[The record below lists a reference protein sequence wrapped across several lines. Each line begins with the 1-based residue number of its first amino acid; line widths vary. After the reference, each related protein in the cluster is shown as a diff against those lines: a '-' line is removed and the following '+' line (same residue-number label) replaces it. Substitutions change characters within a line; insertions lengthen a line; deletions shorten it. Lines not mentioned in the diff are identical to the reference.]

1 MRWNNQLEQL
11 VESYLQPGMAKI
23 LVVDDAP
30 DLRDNVVV
38 LLRLDKHAVD
48 EAERASDAVE
58 LIKKSEYDLLVLDW
72 ELPDMSGV
80 DLCRQYRENGG
91 LGGVLIVSGRS
102 SAVDKA
108 DALDAGADDYVTK
121 PYSVRELRS
130 RVNALLRRTSG
141 AAGARRTDQSLSKPV
156 INSYS
161 GQILSDRYQIHEML
175 GKGGMGVVYRAE
187 HVHLK
192 RPVAV
197 KILNKNNVIDER
209 DIKRFKAEA
218 QITSRLSHPS
228 LVQVYDFGFTDDDS
242 PFIVMEYLQ
251 GKTLAEILK
260 DAGRIYYP
268 TAICICGSLCDALA
282 HAHANKLVHR
292 DIKPSNVMISGSPQN
307 PTVKLLDL
315 GLSKLLMPTAE
326 NEELTIRGEIFGS
339 PLYMS
344 PEQWLTRPIDERA
357 DMYSMGC
364 LLFEALTGEV
374 PFKGAG
380 FMDTGFKHMNE
391 FPRLLREICPE
402 ANIPRQLEE
411 ITLKLLAKNPDHRVQ
426 SMVELKQLLL
436 AIPLPKDSRA

>member
-1 MRWNNQLEQL
+1 
-11 VESYLQPGMAKI
+11 MAKI

-38 LLRLDKHAVD
+38 LLKLDKHVVD
-48 EAERASDAVE
+48 EAERASDA
-58 LIKKSEYDLLVLDW
+58 LALMGKAEYDLLVLDW

-80 DLCRQYRENGG
+80 DLCRQYREKGG
-91 LGGVLIVSGRS
+91 IGGVLVVSGRT
-102 SAVDKA
+102 SAVDKS

-141 AAGARRTDQSLSKPV
+141 ASSSRRTDQTIAKPAVLNYTGQTLS
-156 INSYS
+156 
-161 GQILSDRYQIHEML
+161 GRYFIHEML

-187 HVHLK
+187 HIHLK

-197 KILNKNNVIDER
+197 KVLNKNNVIDER
-209 DIKRFKAEA
+209 DVKRFELEA
-218 QITSRLSHPS
+218 RVTSSLNHPS
-228 LVQVYDFGFTDDDS
+228 LVQVYDFGFTDDEA

-260 DAGRIYYP
+260 ENGRVYHV
-268 TAICICGSLCDALA
+268 TATCIFVQLCNALA
-282 HAHANKLVHR
+282 HAHEANLVHR
-292 DIKPSNVMISGSPQN
+292 DIKPSNVIIAGSPKS

-315 GLSKLLMPTAE
+315 GLSKLLLPSAE
-326 NEELTIRGEIFGS
+326 HEDLTIRGEIFGS

-344 PEQWLTRPIDERA
+344 PEQWLTRPIDARS

-364 LLFEALTGEV
+364 LIYETLTGEV
-374 PFKGAG
+374 PFKGSG

-402 ANIPRQLEE
+402 AAIPSALED

-426 SMVELKQLLL
+426 SMPELRQMLLS
-436 AIPLPKDSRA
+436 LPKEGAT